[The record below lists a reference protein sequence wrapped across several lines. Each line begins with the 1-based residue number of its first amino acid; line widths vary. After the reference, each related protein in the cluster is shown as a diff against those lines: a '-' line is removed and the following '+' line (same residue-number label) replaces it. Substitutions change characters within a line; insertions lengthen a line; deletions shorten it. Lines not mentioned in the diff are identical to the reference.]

1 MRPTKIDI
9 ICGGCFF
16 GEIRV
21 NDATACEN
29 YLVDFPFVCLF
40 GKNVNHPTHWMGSPF
55 PLFCSCVLEPGALTE
70 LILKF
75 HKSRVGGRL
84 EAELYE
90 IHKEIRKNGKFSC
103 MVLWCRRESSS
114 L

>member
-29 YLVDFPFVCLF
+29 YLVDFLFVCLF
-40 GKNVNHPTHWMGSPF
+40 GKNVNHRTHWMGSPV

-75 HKSRVGGRL
+75 QTTLFKFGVRHSLVS
-84 EAELYE
+84 EAL
-90 IHKEIRKNGKFSC
+90 F
-103 MVLWCRRESSS
+103 
-114 L
+114 